1 MIKRIKFSLPL
12 YVLLLLVLSSC
23 GDGKSKK
30 NKVET
35 EQEAANPVIRIENK
49 VRDQRVDVYFGHDLF
64 TSYIYPD
71 NIMKPCLWPI
81 VTSEGTEI
89 TRKYPLRTVAGERA
103 DHPHHIGMWMNYGD
117 VNGIDYWGHS
127 EATPEDRKAF
137 SGIIRHQEVVEAKA
151 DDAQGTIRVKT
162 KWEAGGRT
170 QITEDIEFHFMDKGK
185 IRIIDWISTLTAQE
199 DILFK
204 DTKEGMFAI
213 RVSRELELSSD
224 DPLTLTDAHGNP
236 ETIKVINNDLV
247 SGDYLSSEGFTGE
260 DVWGTRAKWMKLFG
274 KYKDEKVAVVILDH
288 KKNPGYPAYW
298 HARGYGLFAV
308 NPLGQN
314 VFSDGKETMNLSLKK
329 GDSVRFAFRT
339 LICSGEVSE
348 EEINKLG
355 LEFSNLY

>member
-1 MIKRIKFSLPL
+1 MNKGMKLTFPFYTILF
-12 YVLLLLVLSSC
+12 LLLSSC
-23 GDGKSKK
+23 GNGKSNK
-30 NKVET
+30 NRVEP
-35 EQEAANPVIRIENK
+35 EQEAEKPVIRVDNK
-49 VRDQRVDVYFGHDLF
+49 VSEQQVDVYFGDELF

-89 TRKYPLRTVAGERA
+89 TRKYPLGTVAGERA

-137 SGIIRHQEVVEAKA
+137 SGVIKHQEVVEAKA
-151 DDAQGTIRVKT
+151 NDEQGTIRVKT
-162 KWEAGGRT
+162 NWEAGGRT
-170 QITEDIEFHFMDKGK
+170 QITEDIELHFMDMGK
-185 IRIIDWISTLTAQE
+185 IRVIDWISTLTAQE

-213 RVSRELELSSD
+213 RVSRELELPSD
-224 DPLTLTDAHGNP
+224 DPLTLTDANGNP
-236 ETIKVINNDLV
+236 ENIKVINNDVV
-247 SGDYLSSEGFTGE
+247 SGDYLSSEGITGG
-260 DVWGTRAKWMKLFG
+260 DVWGTRANWMKLFG
-274 KYKDEKVAVVILDH
+274 KYKEGKVAVVILDH

-308 NPLGQN
+308 NPLGQH
-314 VFSDGKETMNLSLKK
+314 VFSEGKESMNLNLKK
-329 GDSVRFAFRT
+329 GNSVRFAFRT

-348 EEINKLG
+348 EDITKLG
-355 LEFSNLY
+355 QDFSNLY

>member
-1 MIKRIKFSLPL
+1 MKKGNKLRLTIFT
-12 YVLLLLVLSSC
+12 LLLLILGSC
-23 GDGKSKK
+23 GNGKS
-30 NKVET
+30 NKDKLDTT
-35 EQEAANPVIRIENK
+35 EDQEKSAIRVENK
-49 VRDQRVDVYFGHDLF
+49 VSEQKVDVYFGDELF

-89 TRKYPLRTVAGERA
+89 TRKYPLKSVVGERA

-127 EATPEDRKAF
+127 EATPAERKAF
-137 SGIIRHQEVVEAKA
+137 SGVIRHQEVVEAKA
-151 DDAQGTIRVKT
+151 EGTQGIIRVKT
-162 KWEAGGRT
+162 DWEAGGRT
-170 QITEDIEFHFMDKGK
+170 QIKEDIEFHFMDKGK
-185 IRIIDWISTLTAQE
+185 VRIIDWISTLTAQE
-199 DILFK
+199 DILFN

-213 RVSRELELSSD
+213 RVSRELELPSN
-224 DPLTLTDAHGNP
+224 DPVTLTDAHGNP
-236 ETIKVINNDLV
+236 ETIKVINNDVV
-247 SGDYLSSEGFTGE
+247 SGDYLSSEGITGG

-274 KYKDEKVAVVILDH
+274 NYKDEKVAVVILDH

-314 VFSDGKETMNLSLKK
+314 IFSEGKESMNLSLKK

-339 LICSGEVSE
+339 LICSGEITE
-348 EEINKLG
+348 EEINDLG
-355 LEFSNLY
+355 VEFSGLY

>member
-1 MIKRIKFSLPL
+1 MKLSLL
-12 YVLLLLVLSSC
+12 FCALLLLILNSC
-23 GDGKSKK
+23 GNGKSNK
-30 NKVET
+30 NKVEH
-35 EQEAANPVIRIENK
+35 EQESEKAAIRVDNK
-49 VRDQRVDVYFGHDLF
+49 VSEQKVDVYFGDELF

-89 TRKYPLRTVAGERA
+89 TRKYPLKSVAGERA

-127 EATPEDRKAF
+127 EATPEDRKPF
-137 SGIIRHQEVVEAKA
+137 SGVIKHQKVVEAKA
-151 DDAQGTIRVKT
+151 DDTQGMIRVRT
-162 KWEAGGRT
+162 NWEAQGRT
-170 QITEDIEFHFMDKGK
+170 QIKEDIELHFMDKG
-185 IRIIDWISTLTAQE
+185 RVRVIDWISTLTAQE

-213 RVSRELELSSD
+213 RVSRELELPSE
-224 DPLTLTDAHGNP
+224 DPLTLTDAYGNP
-236 ETIKVINNDLV
+236 ESIKVIDNDVV
-247 SGDYLSSEGFTGE
+247 SGDYLSSEGITGE

-274 KYKDEKVAVVILDH
+274 KYQEENVAVVILDH

-314 VFSDGKETMNLSLKK
+314 TFSEGKETMNLSLKK

-339 LICSGEVSE
+339 LICSGEISKE
-348 EEINKLG
+348 DIGALG
-355 LEFSNLY
+355 LEFSDLY

>member
-1 MIKRIKFSLPL
+1 MVVRLLGFLM
-12 YVLLLLVLSSC
+12 VLAFLGSC
-23 GDGKSKK
+23 GEGKSK
-30 NKVET
+30 NSNVNSLQLDGESAIRVENRVA
-35 EQEAANPVIRIENK
+35 EQK
-49 VRDQRVDVYFGHDLF
+49 VDVYFGDELF

-81 VTSEGTEI
+81 TTSEGTEI
-89 TRKYPLRTVAGERA
+89 TRKYPLKTVAGERA

-127 EATPEDRKAF
+127 EATPKDRKPF
-137 SGIIRHQEVVEAKA
+137 SGVIRHQEVVQANA
-151 DDAQGTIRVKT
+151 DDTQGTIKVRT
-162 KWEAGGRT
+162 KWEAQGRT
-170 QITEDIEFHFMDKGK
+170 QIEEEIELHFMDKGK
-185 IRIIDWISTLTAQE
+185 VRIIDWISILTAQE

-213 RVSRELELSSD
+213 RVSRELELPSD

-236 ETIKVINNDLV
+236 ETIKVIDNDVV
-247 SGDYLSSEGFTGE
+247 SGDYLSSEGVKGE
-260 DVWGTRAKWMKLFG
+260 DVWGTRARWMKLFG
-274 KYKDEKVAVVILDH
+274 EYKEGKVAVVILDH

-314 VFSDGKETMNLSLKK
+314 VFSEGKETMDLSLKK

-339 LICSGEVSE
+339 LVCSGEISD
-348 EEINKLG
+348 EEINALE
-355 LEFSNLY
+355 LEFSGLY